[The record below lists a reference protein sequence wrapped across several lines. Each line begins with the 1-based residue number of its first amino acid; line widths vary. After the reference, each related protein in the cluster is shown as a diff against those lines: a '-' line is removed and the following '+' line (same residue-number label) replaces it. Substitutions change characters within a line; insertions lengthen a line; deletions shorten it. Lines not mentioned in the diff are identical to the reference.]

1 MITKEK
7 ARQLVADSVCGRVD
21 WLPDDDELI
30 LLDEQTLEKPWGWV
44 FFYTSKKWHETRDV
58 RYAIAGNAPIL
69 VERRTSKLINTGT
82 AMPIERYIENYERT
96 GSPHG

>member
-7 ARQLVADSVCGRVD
+7 ARQLVADSVCGRGD
-21 WLPDDDELI
+21 LLPDDDEFI

-44 FFYTSKKWHETRDV
+44 FFYTSKKWHETRDG
-58 RYAIAGNAPIL
+58 RYAVAGNAPIL
-69 VERRTSKLINTGT
+69 VEKRTGQLIATGT
-82 AMPIERYIENYERT
+82 AMPTEHYIENYERT